1 MMTNKTQ
8 DFIPAHLLADKPPE
22 PDFFDRKDTEKERP
36 PLVFSKTLMQRIGV
50 NPQHCFLVCLH
61 GEAMKPTINGE
72 AELLI
77 DRSDVTLAD
86 GYIYALEIGTRALVR
101 RVKLYLRHIVL
112 VCDNPEYNDMVVEG
126 EDLQHLKVIGRVR
139 YIGQQV

>member
-1 MMTNKTQ
+1 
-8 DFIPAHLLADKPPE
+8 
-22 PDFFDRKDTEKERP
+22 
-36 PLVFSKTLMQRIGV
+36 
-50 NPQHCFLVCLH
+50 
-61 GEAMKPTINGE
+61 MKPTINGE

-112 VCDNPEYNDMVVEG
+112 VCDNPEYDDMVVEG
-126 EDLQHLKVIGRVR
+126 EDLQQLKVIGRAR

>member
-8 DFIPAHLLADKPPE
+8 DFIPAHLLADKPLD
-22 PDFFDRKDTEKERP
+22 PDFFDREDAKTERP
-36 PLVFSKTLMQRIGV
+36 PLVFRKTLMQRIGAD
-50 NPQHCFLVCLH
+50 PQHCFLICIH

-77 DRSDVTLAD
+77 DRSDNTLAD
-86 GYIYALEIGTRALVR
+86 GHIYALEIGTRALVR

-112 VCDNPEYNDMVVEG
+112 VCDNPEYDDMVVEG